1 MPSAALSRLTRS
13 KSDARVAYDRLSRWY
28 DLVADSEARFRDA
41 GLRLLGARD
50 GERVLEIGPGTGHSL
65 VALARAAGE
74 MGQVYGLDLSPGML
88 RVARARLERAGL
100 AGRVNLVCGDAASLP
115 FPPAA
120 FGAILMSFTLELFD
134 TPEIPMVLDGCR
146 RVLRPGGRICV
157 VALSKENNPT
167 LATRLYEWAHRTF
180 PRYADC
186 RPIFVEQALEEAGF
200 CIIAGEYMTM
210 WGLPVRA
217 VAAQSAKTVV

>member
-1 MPSAALSRLTRS
+1 MQSSRVSSVTRS
-13 KSDARVAYDRLSRWY
+13 KHDARASYDRLSRWY
-28 DLVADSEARFRDA
+28 DLVAASEARFRDA
-41 GLRLLGARD
+41 GLRLLATRD
-50 GERVLEIGPGTGHSL
+50 SERILEIGPGTGHSL
-65 VALARAAGE
+65 VAVARAVGQ
-74 MGQVYGLDLSPGML
+74 MGRVYGLDLSPGML

-100 AGRVNLVCGDAASLP
+100 AGRVDLVCGDAASLP

-120 FGAILMSFTLELFD
+120 FDAILMSFTLELFD
-134 TPEIPMVLDGCR
+134 TPEIPVVLDGCH
-146 RVLRPGGRICV
+146 RVLRPSGRICV

-200 CIIAGEYMTM
+200 CIVAREHMTM
-210 WGLPVRA
+210 WGLPAKA
-217 VAAQSAKTVV
+217 VAAQRV